1 LAERGRTS
9 GQPPSANGASSLHA
23 WWECPGPLR
32 EVAVTLEVLVP
43 PSVPWL
49 HFWALQVSVVEAG
62 RRTGGGH
69 LGLQAAPWHPGGTAV
84 NWGGYAEA
92 GRELDGTASPLPSA
106 AGNVNTRDFAWRPRR
121 PYRLRV
127 APGSEAGHWRGEV
140 TDVRSGEVTVVREL
154 RCPGSALADPVVWSE
169 VFAPCDAPGT
179 AVRWSDPVVV
189 TTGAAVLVPP
199 AVRTT
204 YQSVADGGCSNTATF
219 VDRGAVVQAT
229 ATERRVP
236 HGTRLPLDPEDD
248 GSFPAR
254 RVP

>member
-9 GQPPSANGASSLHA
+9 GLPPSANGASSLHA

-43 PSVPWL
+43 PAVPWL
-49 HFWALQVSVVEAG
+49 HFWALQVSFVDGG

-69 LGLQAAPWHPGGTAV
+69 LGLQAAPRHPGGTAV
-84 NWGGYAEA
+84 NWGGYAQ
-92 GRELDGTASPLPSA
+92 GGGELEGTTSVLPSA
-106 AGNVNTRDFAWRPRR
+106 VANPNTRDLPWVARR

-127 APGSEAGHWRGEV
+127 AAGTGPGQWLGEV
-140 TDVRSGEVTVVREL
+140 TDLASGSVTSVREL
-154 RCPGSALADPVVWSE
+154 RCPGGALTDPVVWSE

-179 AVRWSDPVVV
+179 AVRWSDP
-189 TTGAAVLVPP
+189 AAVTPAGEVVVPP

-236 HGTRLPLDPEDD
+236 HGTRLLL
-248 GSFPAR
+248 AR
-254 RVP
+254 